1 MYTQN
6 NDPNQPEGGNHYL
19 HRQEMPEPL
28 APASPSAQKRKLF
41 WPVFFAILLTASL
54 TFVLTAAAGYIF
66 YGDAVR
72 KGIENSLGSEPGET
86 DAEKPS
92 GIEDRKSV

>member
-41 WPVFFAILLTASL
+41 WPVFLEIGRAH
-54 TFVLTAAAGYIF
+54 V
-66 YGDAVR
+66 
-72 KGIENSLGSEPGET
+72 
-86 DAEKPS
+86 
-92 GIEDRKSV
+92 